1 MSASLAAGIAIDDL
15 EIVISHYLC
24 LHLLVQRL
32 KITPIFIIII
42 MNLSRLLF

>member
-15 EIVISHYLC
+15 EIVISRYFC

-32 KITPIFIIII
+32 QVTPIFIMII
-42 MNLSRLLF
+42 MNLTRLLF